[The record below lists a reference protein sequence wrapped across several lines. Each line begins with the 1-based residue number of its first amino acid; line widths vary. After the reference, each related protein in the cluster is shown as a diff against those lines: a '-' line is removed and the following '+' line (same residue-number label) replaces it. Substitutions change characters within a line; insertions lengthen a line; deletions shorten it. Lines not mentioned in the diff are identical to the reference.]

1 MTLDFLY
8 IGTWNKMVLIFCIEM
23 NFSKQIFS
31 WAAKEKECIDALKL
45 PILSFIF
52 PLLILWTNSNDKFT
66 YWILV
71 QQFYQVYYRPCDT
84 DRDTMKWRKC

>member
-8 IGTWNKMVLIFCIEM
+8 WNMEQNGF
-23 NFSKQIFS
+23 NFLHRNEFFKTNLFLGSKGERMHS
-31 WAAKEKECIDALKL
+31 LKL

-71 QQFYQVYYRPCDT
+71 QQFYQVYYRSCDT